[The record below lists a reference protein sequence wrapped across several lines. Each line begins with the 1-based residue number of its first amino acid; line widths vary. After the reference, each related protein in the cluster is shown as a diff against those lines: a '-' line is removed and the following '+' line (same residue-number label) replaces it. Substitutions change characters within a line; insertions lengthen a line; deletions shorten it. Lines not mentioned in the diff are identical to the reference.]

1 MNSKVNIV
9 NTHACT
15 KATTTHQPYILNLFQ
30 ESFVAT
36 ASTSEATAS
45 SSLTVQTS
53 GPSIVSGDAGSP
65 LSPATQQQFIKEL
78 EDSLD
83 DQLTAVAMETGDTNH
98 QPGDDTTTV
107 GLRETSGTTDN
118 IKEPGENTDTTRTPR
133 TDQDTGTTAHPRD
146 ADTVA
151 RIEDP
156 SGGDVP
162 QPGGQPPTGAVET
175 GDTDQRSG
183 DDPTEAGVRETSGTT
198 GSIHESGDDTTTV
211 RTKEDT
217 GTTHPQDHTM
227 PMLVETGGGDML
239 QPGSDTASKE
249 EGMREDNQA
258 PGSSPME
265 IPKAQLL
272 NYFT

>member
-1 MNSKVNIV
+1 MIPLRWDSGRPVAPPTTSKSRVKIR
-9 NTHACT
+9 TRR
-15 KATTTHQPYILNLFQ
+15 
-30 ESFVAT
+30 
-36 ASTSEATAS
+36 
-45 SSLTVQTS
+45 
-53 GPSIVSGDAGSP
+53 
-65 LSPATQQQFIKEL
+65 
-78 EDSLD
+78 
-83 DQLTAVAMETGDTNH
+83 
-98 QPGDDTTTV
+98 
-107 GLRETSGTTDN
+107 GLRGP
-118 IKEPGENTDTTRTPR
+118 IR
-133 TDQDTGTTAHPRD
+133 DTGTTAHPRD

-183 DDPTEAGVRETSGTT
+183 DDPTEAGVRETSGTA

-217 GTTHPQDHTM
+217 GATHPQDHTM

-272 NYFT
+272 NYFTLLNLNIT